1 MSTTTEKTPH
11 VYLGD
16 LHFDHMEWLNILRF
30 RKDEIMIFE
39 RRLEEVVRRNTGT
52 EVLAELEHFQNRYIR
67 EREVIDEMRHDIKE
81 HENRLEKEAKEHPV
95 AIDHRYFVDHS
106 ELRERMTTFERLY
119 AELKEELHRWL
130 VKRM

>member
-1 MSTTTEKTPH
+1 MSTTTEKKSRVH
-11 VYLGD
+11 LGD

-30 RKDEIMIFE
+30 RKDEIAIFE
-39 RRLEEVVRRNTGT
+39 RRLEDVVKRNTGT
-52 EVLAELEHFQNRYIR
+52 EIMAELEHFQNQYIR
-67 EREVIDEMRHDIKE
+67 EREVIDELRHDIKS
-81 HENRLEKEAKEHPV
+81 HENRLEKEAIEHPV
-95 AIDHRYFVDHS
+95 AIDHRYFQDHS